1 MSWQA
6 GFTAYG
12 AGLDIDGRIVRNGV
26 THGVRAVEKG
36 RRLRF
41 ERMDGSLLMSGPAA
55 PETVARFVESFWFW
69 RKQA

>member
-12 AGLDIDGRIVRNGV
+12 AALDRDGRIVRNGV
-26 THGVRAVEKG
+26 IHGVRAVVKG

-41 ERMDGSLLMSGPAA
+41 ERMDGSLLMSGPVS
-55 PETVARFVESFWFW
+55 PETVERFVESFWFW

>member
-1 MSWQA
+1 VSWQA

-12 AGLDIDGRIVRNGV
+12 AGLDTDGRIVRNGI
-26 THGVRAVEKG
+26 THGVRAVVKG

-41 ERMDGSLLMSGPAA
+41 ERMDRALLMAGPIA
-55 PETVARFVESFWFW
+55 PETVESFVESFWGW